1 MTAKLSLAERV
12 VELHRALTSRG
23 IDHAF
28 GGAIA
33 LAYWTEEPRGT
44 RDIDLNIF
52 MPAADPEPALSALP
66 EGVRQPKGTAEEIR
80 KSGQIRLWWDETPID
95 LFFDYAPI
103 HHEAASDRRTVP
115 FEGTKIPV
123 LGPLELAAFKVM
135 FGRTRDWGDI
145 EEMFAAETLLAD
157 DLHEVIRSM
166 VGADDERHARI
177 DEAVRRAISAS
188 SSS

>member
-12 VELHRALTSRG
+12 VELHEALTSRG

-66 EGVRQPKGTAEEIR
+66 EGVRQPKGTADEIKR
-80 KSGQIRLWWDETPID
+80 SGQIRLWWDDTPID

-115 FEGTKIPV
+115 FEATKIPV

-135 FGRTRDWGDI
+135 FDRTRDWGDI
-145 EEMFAAETLLAD
+145 EEMIAAGSLD
-157 DLHEVIRSM
+157 VVRLHEAITAM
-166 VGADDERHARI
+166 VGSDDERHARI
-177 DEAVRRAISAS
+177 DEAARRAS
-188 SSS
+188 